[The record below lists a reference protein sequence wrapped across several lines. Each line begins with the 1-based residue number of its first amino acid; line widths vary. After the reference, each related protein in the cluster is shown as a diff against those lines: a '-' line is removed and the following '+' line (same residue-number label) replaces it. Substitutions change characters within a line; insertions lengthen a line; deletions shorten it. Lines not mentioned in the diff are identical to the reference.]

1 MAKTNNVWEA
11 FTTEEQQALINY
23 DNNIDSYLKNI
34 NGDLAK
40 RLKSAE
46 YLSELDIHTWIDARI
61 ALKMENVETL
71 FQQLASNWNYNER
84 S

>member
-11 FTTEEQQALINY
+11 FTTEEQEALINY
-23 DNNIDSYLKNI
+23 DNNIESYLKNI
-34 NGDLAK
+34 NGDLAE
-40 RLKSAE
+40 RLKKAE

-61 ALKMENVETL
+61 ALKVEKVETL
-71 FQQLASNWNYNER
+71 FQQLATNWKYNER

>member
-11 FTTEEQQALINY
+11 FTTEEQEALINY
-23 DNNIDSYLKNI
+23 DNNIASYLKNI
-34 NGDLAK
+34 NGDLAE
-40 RLKSAE
+40 RLKNAE

-61 ALKMENVETL
+61 ALKMDNVETL
-71 FQQLASNWNYNER
+71 FQQLASNWKYNER